1 MRLANDNS
9 MTKSDD
15 CHFHLESTR
24 KFLERSLKMPTVKLI
39 EYEDASPEVKAVY
52 DDIMATRQVDWI
64 NNVWKA
70 LAVQP
75 AMLKMVWDNVREA
88 TKPGAIDAVTKEMIY
103 VAISATNGCE
113 YCINSHTAAARKKG
127 MTDEMHSELLALIGV
142 ANQTNALLN
151 ALNLEVDKPF
161 LNGGLDS

>member
-1 MRLANDNS
+1 M
-9 MTKSDD
+9 
-15 CHFHLESTR
+15 
-24 KFLERSLKMPTVKLI
+24 
-39 EYEDASPEVKAVY
+39 
-52 DDIMATRQVDWI
+52 
-64 NNVWKA
+64 WKA

-127 MTDEMHSELLALIGV
+127 MTDEMHGELLALIGV

-161 LNGGLDS
+161 LNGGLDSQ